1 MVVRKFYLF
10 SFVRLVGP
18 ILPTALRS
26 IFLTER
32 FFLFNLALF
41 FYIQVVK
48 FCVIVFVD
56 LFCNY
61 FVELFCNIES
71 SCDR

>member
-1 MVVRKFYLF
+1 MVVRKFYLL

-26 IFLTER
+26 IFLTES
-32 FFLFNLALF
+32 FFKFNLALF
-41 FYIQVVK
+41 FYIKVVK
-48 FCVIVFVD
+48 FCIIVFVD

-61 FVELFCNIES
+61 FVELCFNIES
-71 SCDR
+71 SCDS